1 MSIHIVTDKSLV
13 APDLLLP
20 GDPLRA
26 EHIAK
31 TFLTDVVHYNTIR
44 GMHGFTGTWNG
55 NRVSVQGTGMG
66 MPSFS
71 IYAHE
76 LIDTYGAKRLVRV
89 GTCGTMSE
97 ELNLRDVLI
106 AQASD
111 CDSGMNPSRFG
122 LYQFAPTATY
132 ELLEK
137 AVQTA
142 KQLKKKAVVGTVF
155 TTDQFYDEKGAEK
168 NALAVKAGALAVEME
183 SAELYTLAR
192 LKRIQA
198 LTLLTVSDSL
208 LTGEQVPPQDRQNTF
223 NSMIELALHTL
234 FDLREEMR

>member
-13 APDLLLP
+13 APDVLLP

-31 TFLTDVVHYNTIR
+31 TFLSDVVQYNTIR
-44 GMHGFTGTWNG
+44 GMNGFTGSYNG
-55 NRVSVQGTGMG
+55 QRISVQGTGMG

-76 LIDTYGAKRLVRV
+76 LIDTYGAKRLIRV
-89 GTCGTMSE
+89 GTCGTISE
-97 ELNLRDVLI
+97 DLNLRDVLI

-132 ELLEK
+132 ELLAS
-137 AVQTA
+137 AVRASEALGQ
-142 KQLKKKAVVGTVF
+142 KAVVGTVF
-155 TTDQFYDEKGAEK
+155 TTDQFYDEKGEEK
-168 NALAVKAGALAVEME
+168 NELAKKTGALAIEME
-183 SAELYTLAR
+183 CAELYTLGR

-208 LTGEQVPPQDRQNTF
+208 LTGEQVPPKDRQNTF
-223 NSMIELALHTL
+223 NSMIEVALKTL
-234 FDLREEMR
+234 FP

>member
-1 MSIHIVTDKSLV
+1 MSIHIVTEKQLV
-13 APDLLLP
+13 ASDVLLP

-31 TFLTDVVHYNTIR
+31 TFLADLVHYNTIR
-44 GMHGFTGTWNG
+44 GMNGYTGFWNG
-55 NRVSVQGTGMG
+55 HRISVQGTGMG

-76 LIDTYGAKRLVRV
+76 LIDAYGAKRLIRV

-97 ELNLRDVLI
+97 ELNLRDILI

-111 CDSGMNPSRFG
+111 CDSGMNPNRFG

-132 ELLEK
+132 ALLEK

-142 KQLKKKAVVGTVF
+142 KKLNLNAVVGTVF
-155 TTDQFYDEKGAEK
+155 TSDQFYDEKAEEK
-168 NALAVKAGALAVEME
+168 NALAMKAGALAVEME

-198 LTLLTVSDSL
+198 LTLLTVSDSI
-208 LTGEQVPPQDRQNTF
+208 LTGEQVPPKERQNTF
-223 NSMIELALHTL
+223 DAMIELALHTL
-234 FDLREEMR
+234 FS